1 MHDVPE
7 TQLMILYSSAPSPF
21 GRKVKIIAHLT
32 GLFDQIEVVN
42 IDGNDPQSAALNPN
56 PLNKIPALELDSG
69 QLIVDSKVICEHL
82 IKQSGRLELLPE
94 DLRVDLL
101 SRAAL
106 ADGIIEAALLIVYE
120 RRFRAESQI
129 NSDWLT
135 RQNRK
140 VLGGLEWFTD
150 NLTEIIAAPTI
161 DQVGLAVTLG
171 YLDFRFAGEWRTRFT
186 DLALWLNQFQQTT
199 PGYQLTDPQAHA

>member
-1 MHDVPE
+1 MK
-7 TQLMILYSSAPSPF
+7 LYSSAPSPF
-21 GRKVKIIAHLT
+21 GRKVKITAHLT

-69 QLIVDSKVICEHL
+69 QLIVDSKVICEYL

-94 DLRVDLL
+94 HLRVDLL

-106 ADGIIEAALLIVYE
+106 ADGITEAALLMVYE
-120 RRFRAESQI
+120 RRFREESQI
-129 NSDWLT
+129 NTDWLT
-135 RQNRK
+135 RQNQK
-140 VLGGLEWFTD
+140 VLGGLQWFTD
-150 NLTEIIAAPTI
+150 NLTEIVATPTI

-171 YLDFRFAGEWRTRFT
+171 YLDFRFSGEWRTRFT
-186 DLALWLNQFQQTT
+186 DLALWLTQFQQMV
-199 PGYQLTDPQAHA
+199 PGYQLTDPQAHG

>member
-1 MHDVPE
+1 M
-7 TQLMILYSSAPSPF
+7 
-21 GRKVKIIAHLT
+21 
-32 GLFDQIEVVN
+32 N

-56 PLNKIPALELDSG
+56 PLKKIPALELDSG

-106 ADGIIEAALLIVYE
+106 ADGIVEAALLMVYE
-120 RRFRAESQI
+120 RRFRVESQI

-135 RQNRK
+135 HQNRK

-150 NLTEIIAAPTI
+150 NLTEIIATPTI

-171 YLDFRFAGEWRTRFT
+171 YLDFRFSGEWRTRST
-186 DLALWLNQFQQTT
+186 DLALWLNQFQQMT

>member
-1 MHDVPE
+1 MK
-7 TQLMILYSSAPSPF
+7 LYSSAPSPF
-21 GRKVKIIAHLT
+21 GRKVKITAHLT

-42 IDGNDPQSAALNPN
+42 VDGHDPQSVVLNPN
-56 PLNKIPALELDSG
+56 PLKKIPALELDSG

-82 IKQSGRLELLPE
+82 IKQSERLELLPE
-94 DLRVDLL
+94 DRRIELL

-106 ADGIIEAALLIVYE
+106 ADGIAEAALLMVYE

-129 NSDWLT
+129 NTDWLT
-135 RQNRK
+135 HQNQK
-140 VLGGLEWFTD
+140 VLSGLEWFTD
-150 NLTEIIAAPTI
+150 NLTEIIATPTI

-171 YLDFRFAGEWRTRFT
+171 YLDFRFSGEWRTQST
-186 DLALWLNQFQQTT
+186 DLALWLTQFQQMV

>member
-1 MHDVPE
+1 MK
-7 TQLMILYSSAPSPF
+7 LYSSAPSPF
-21 GRKVKIIAHLT
+21 GRKVKITAHLT

-42 IDGNDPQSAALNPN
+42 IDGNDPQSIALNPN

-69 QLIVDSKVICEHL
+69 QLIVDSKVICEYL
-82 IKQSGRLELLPE
+82 IKQSGRLELLPKH
-94 DLRVDLL
+94 LRVHLL

-106 ADGIIEAALLIVYE
+106 ADGITEAALLMVYE

-129 NSDWLT
+129 NTDWLT
-135 RQNRK
+135 RQNEK
-140 VLGGLEWFTD
+140 VLGGLQWFTD
-150 NLTEIIAAPTI
+150 NLTEIVATPTI

-171 YLDFRFAGEWRTRFT
+171 YLDFRFSGEWRTRFT
-186 DLALWLNQFQQTT
+186 DLALWLTQFQQMV

>member
-7 TQLMILYSSAPSPF
+7 SQLMKLYSSAPSPF
-21 GRKVKIIAHLT
+21 GRKVKITAHLT

-69 QLIVDSKVICEHL
+69 QLIVDSKVICEYL

-94 DLRVDLL
+94 HLRVDLL

-106 ADGIIEAALLIVYE
+106 ADGITEAALLMVYE
-120 RRFRAESQI
+120 RRFREESQI
-129 NSDWLT
+129 NTDWLT
-135 RQNRK
+135 RQNQK
-140 VLGGLEWFTD
+140 VLGGLQWFTD
-150 NLTEIIAAPTI
+150 NLTEIVATPTI

-171 YLDFRFAGEWRTRFT
+171 YLDFRFSGEWRTRFT
-186 DLALWLNQFQQTT
+186 DLALWLTQFQQMV

>member
-1 MHDVPE
+1 MK
-7 TQLMILYSSAPSPF
+7 LYSSAPSPF
-21 GRKVKIIAHLT
+21 GRKVKITAHLT

-69 QLIVDSKVICEHL
+69 QLIVDSKVICEYL

-94 DLRVDLL
+94 HLRVDLL

-106 ADGIIEAALLIVYE
+106 ADGITEAALLMVYE
-120 RRFRAESQI
+120 RRFREQSQI
-129 NSDWLT
+129 NTDWLT
-135 RQNRK
+135 RQNQK
-140 VLGGLEWFTD
+140 VLGGLQWFTD
-150 NLTEIIAAPTI
+150 NLTEIVATPTI

-171 YLDFRFAGEWRTRFT
+171 YLDFRFSGEWRTRFT
-186 DLALWLNQFQQTT
+186 DLALWLTQFQQMV

>member
-1 MHDVPE
+1 MK
-7 TQLMILYSSAPSPF
+7 LYSSAPSPF
-21 GRKVKIIAHLT
+21 GRKVKITAHLT
-32 GLFDQIEVVN
+32 GLVDQIEVVN

-69 QLIVDSKVICEHL
+69 QLIVDSKVICEYL

-94 DLRVDLL
+94 HLRVNLL

-106 ADGIIEAALLIVYE
+106 ADGITEAALLMVYE
-120 RRFRAESQI
+120 RRFREESQI
-129 NSDWLT
+129 NTDWLT
-135 RQNRK
+135 RQNQK
-140 VLGGLEWFTD
+140 VLGGLQWFTD
-150 NLTEIIAAPTI
+150 NLTEIVATPTI

-171 YLDFRFAGEWRTRFT
+171 YLDFRFSGEWRTRFT
-186 DLALWLNQFQQTT
+186 DLALWLTQFQQMV

>member
-1 MHDVPE
+1 MK
-7 TQLMILYSSAPSPF
+7 LYSSAPSPF
-21 GRKVKIIAHLT
+21 GRKVKITAHLT

-69 QLIVDSKVICEHL
+69 QLIVDSKVICDYL
-82 IKQSGRLELLPE
+82 IKQSGRFELLPKH
-94 DLRVDLL
+94 LRVHLL

-106 ADGIIEAALLIVYE
+106 ADGITEAALLMVYE

-129 NSDWLT
+129 NTDWLT
-135 RQNRK
+135 RQNQK
-140 VLGGLEWFTD
+140 VLGGLQWFTD
-150 NLTEIIAAPTI
+150 NLTEIIATPTI

-171 YLDFRFAGEWRTRFT
+171 DLDFRFSGEWRTRFT
-186 DLALWLNQFQQTT
+186 DLALWLTQFQQMV

>member
-1 MHDVPE
+1 MK
-7 TQLMILYSSAPSPF
+7 LYSSAPSPF
-21 GRKVKIIAHLT
+21 GRKVKITAHLT

-42 IDGNDPQSAALNPN
+42 IDGNDPQNAALNPN

-69 QLIVDSKVICEHL
+69 QLIVDSKVICEYL
-82 IKQSGRLELLPE
+82 IKQSRRLELLTE
-94 DLRVDLL
+94 HLRIDLL

-106 ADGIIEAALLIVYE
+106 ADGITEASLLMAYE

-129 NSDWLT
+129 NTDWLT
-135 RQNRK
+135 RQNQK
-140 VLGGLEWFTD
+140 VLGGLQWFTD
-150 NLTEIIAAPTI
+150 NLTEIVTTPTI

-171 YLDFRFAGEWRTRFT
+171 YLDFRFSGEWRTRFT
-186 DLALWLNQFQQTT
+186 DLALWLTQFQQMV

>member
-1 MHDVPE
+1 MK
-7 TQLMILYSSAPSPF
+7 LYSSAPSPF
-21 GRKVKIIAHLT
+21 GRKVKITAHLT

-69 QLIVDSKVICEHL
+69 QLIVDSKVICEYL

-94 DLRVDLL
+94 HLRVDLL

-106 ADGIIEAALLIVYE
+106 ADGITEAALLMVYE
-120 RRFRAESQI
+120 RRFREESQI
-129 NSDWLT
+129 NTDWLT
-135 RQNRK
+135 RQTQK
-140 VLGGLEWFTD
+140 VLGGLQWFTD
-150 NLTEIIAAPTI
+150 NLTEIVATPTI

-171 YLDFRFAGEWRTRFT
+171 YLDFRFSGEWRTRFT
-186 DLALWLNQFQQTT
+186 DLALWLTQFQQMV

>member
-1 MHDVPE
+1 MK
-7 TQLMILYSSAPSPF
+7 LYSSAPSPF
-21 GRKVKIIAHLT
+21 GRKVKITAHLT

-69 QLIVDSKVICEHL
+69 QLIVDSKVICEYL

-94 DLRVDLL
+94 HLRVDLL
-101 SRAAL
+101 SRVAL
-106 ADGIIEAALLIVYE
+106 ADGITEAALLMVYE
-120 RRFRAESQI
+120 RRFREESQI
-129 NSDWLT
+129 NTDWLT
-135 RQNRK
+135 RQNQK
-140 VLGGLEWFTD
+140 VLGGLQWFTD
-150 NLTEIIAAPTI
+150 NLTEIVATPTI

-171 YLDFRFAGEWRTRFT
+171 YLDFRFSGEWRTRFT
-186 DLALWLNQFQQTT
+186 DLALWLTQFQQMV

>member
-1 MHDVPE
+1 MKLH
-7 TQLMILYSSAPSPF
+7 SSAPSPF
-21 GRKVKIIAHLT
+21 GRKVKITAHLT

-42 IDGNDPQSAALNPN
+42 IDGNDPQRAALNPN

-69 QLIVDSKVICEHL
+69 QLIVDSKVICEYL

-94 DLRVDLL
+94 HLRIDLL

-106 ADGIIEAALLIVYE
+106 ADGITEAALLMVYE
-120 RRFRAESQI
+120 RRFREESQI
-129 NSDWLT
+129 NTDWLT
-135 RQNRK
+135 RQNQK
-140 VLGGLEWFTD
+140 VLGGLQWFTD
-150 NLTEIIAAPTI
+150 NLTEIVATPTI

-171 YLDFRFAGEWRTRFT
+171 YLDFRFSGEWRTRFT
-186 DLALWLNQFQQTT
+186 DLALWLTQFQQMV

>member
-1 MHDVPE
+1 MK
-7 TQLMILYSSAPSPF
+7 LYSSAPSPF
-21 GRKVKIIAHLT
+21 GRKVKITAHLT

-69 QLIVDSKVICEHL
+69 QLIVDSKVICEYL

-94 DLRVDLL
+94 HLRVDLL

-106 ADGIIEAALLIVYE
+106 ADGITEAALLMVYE
-120 RRFRAESQI
+120 RRFREESQI
-129 NSDWLT
+129 NTDWLT
-135 RQNRK
+135 CQNQK
-140 VLGGLEWFTD
+140 VLGGLQWFTG
-150 NLTEIIAAPTI
+150 NLSEIVATPTI

-171 YLDFRFAGEWRTRFT
+171 YLDFRFSGEWRTRFT
-186 DLALWLNQFQQTT
+186 DLALWLTQFQQMV

>member
-1 MHDVPE
+1 MK
-7 TQLMILYSSAPSPF
+7 LYSSAPSPF
-21 GRKVKIIAHLT
+21 GRKVKITAHLT

-69 QLIVDSKVICEHL
+69 QLIVDSKVICEYL

-94 DLRVDLL
+94 HLRVDLL

-106 ADGIIEAALLIVYE
+106 ADGITEAALLIVYE
-120 RRFRAESQI
+120 RRFREESQI
-129 NSDWLT
+129 NTDWLT
-135 RQNRK
+135 RQNQK
-140 VLGGLEWFTD
+140 VLGGLQWFTD
-150 NLTEIIAAPTI
+150 NLTEIVATPTI

-171 YLDFRFAGEWRTRFT
+171 YLDFRFSGEWRTRFT
-186 DLALWLNQFQQTT
+186 DLALWLTQFQQMV

>member
-1 MHDVPE
+1 MK
-7 TQLMILYSSAPSPF
+7 LYSSAPSPF
-21 GRKVKIIAHLT
+21 GRKVKITAHLT
-32 GLFDQIEVVN
+32 GLFDQIDVVN

-69 QLIVDSKVICEHL
+69 QLIVDSKVICEYL

-94 DLRVDLL
+94 QLRVDLL

-106 ADGIIEAALLIVYE
+106 ADGITEAALLMVYE
-120 RRFRAESQI
+120 RRFREESQI
-129 NSDWLT
+129 NTDWLT
-135 RQNRK
+135 RQNQK
-140 VLGGLEWFTD
+140 VLGGLQWFTD
-150 NLTEIIAAPTI
+150 NLTEIVATPTI

-171 YLDFRFAGEWRTRFT
+171 YLDFRFSGEWRTRFT
-186 DLALWLNQFQQTT
+186 DLALWLTQFQQMV

>member
-1 MHDVPE
+1 MK
-7 TQLMILYSSAPSPF
+7 LYSSAPSPF
-21 GRKVKIIAHLT
+21 GRKVKITAHLT
-32 GLFDQIEVVN
+32 GLLDQIEVVN

-69 QLIVDSKVICEHL
+69 QLIVDSKVICDYL
-82 IKQSGRLELLPE
+82 IKQSGRFELLPKH
-94 DLRVDLL
+94 LRVHLL

-106 ADGIIEAALLIVYE
+106 ADGITEAALLMVYE

-129 NSDWLT
+129 NTDWLT
-135 RQNRK
+135 RQNQK
-140 VLGGLEWFTD
+140 VLGGLQWFTD
-150 NLTEIIAAPTI
+150 NLTEIVATPTI

-171 YLDFRFAGEWRTRFT
+171 YLDFRFSGEWRTRFT
-186 DLALWLNQFQQTT
+186 DLALWLTQFQQMV